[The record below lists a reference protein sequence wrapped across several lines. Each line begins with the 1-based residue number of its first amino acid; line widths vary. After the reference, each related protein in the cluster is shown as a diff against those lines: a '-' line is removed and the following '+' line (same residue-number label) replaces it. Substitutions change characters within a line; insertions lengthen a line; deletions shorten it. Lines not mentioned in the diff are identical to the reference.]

1 MYGTVYGTIS
11 RMLKTTVYLPE
22 QLLAQL
28 KRVAAERKES
38 EAELIRTAIEEYT
51 TRNGPRPTLP
61 LFDGAGFPRDL
72 AECDEEYLAEGF
84 GRD

>member
-1 MYGTVYGTIS
+1 MP
-11 RMLKTTVYLPE
+11 RMLKTTIYLPGP
-22 QLLAQL
+22 LLAQL
-28 KRVAAERKES
+28 KRVAAEREES

-61 LFDGAGFPRDL
+61 LFDGAGFPPDL
-72 AECDEEYLAEGF
+72 AERDEEYLAEGF

>member
-1 MYGTVYGTIS
+1 MA

-22 QLLAQL
+22 RLLAQL

-38 EAELIRTAIEEYT
+38 EAAVIRTAIEEYT
-51 TRNGPRPTLP
+51 TRNAPRPTLP
-61 LFDGAGFPRDL
+61 LFDGAGFPPDL
-72 AECDEEYLAEGF
+72 AERDEEYLAEGF